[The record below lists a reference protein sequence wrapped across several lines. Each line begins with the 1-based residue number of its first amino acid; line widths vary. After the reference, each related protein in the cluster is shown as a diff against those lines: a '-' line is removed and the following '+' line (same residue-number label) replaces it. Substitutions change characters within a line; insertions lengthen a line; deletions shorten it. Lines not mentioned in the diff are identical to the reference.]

1 MDHIELARMGGI
13 ARALKLSKKRRS
25 EIAKNAVAAR
35 EANKRKPPKHALRAR
50 RTFPETETVQGE
62 GGGRKRGKEVL
73 PLSPKPG
80 SDTERPHAT
89 DEQKNKT

>member
-1 MDHIELARMGGI
+1 MARMGGI

-35 EANKRKPPKHALRAR
+35 EANKLKPPKHASRAR
-50 RTFPETETVQGE
+50 RTIPANEAVQAE
-62 GGGRKRGKEVL
+62 GGGRKRGRELL

-80 SDTERPHAT
+80 SDTEHRQAAI
-89 DEQKNKT
+89 EQENKT